1 MTAADRD
8 GRATGV
14 EYKWNAT
21 SGCGDT
27 TGLHIVR
34 ARKMVV
40 VAGGAF
46 GSPAILERS
55 GIGSAAVLAKA
66 GVAQVVDL
74 TGVGEA
80 YQGMSP
86 HFFNSEV
93 RN

>member
-1 MTAADRD
+1 MTSAYRD
-8 GRATGV
+8 GCATGV

-21 SGCGDT
+21 SSSEDT

-34 ARKMVV
+34 ARRMVV

-80 YQGMSP
+80 YQGMP
-86 HFFNSEV
+86 PRLFNSEV
-93 RN
+93 SH